1 MFKILQSRH
10 MCRRAAGSLMK
21 ESSQPYVSLINT
33 SISSTPA
40 AHNGDLEE
48 HMGPATYVYVHL
60 SCLKSIREHLRAYLQ
75 SVVCLRAA
83 IEQKSSR
90 WMLPGRGFVPRE
102 SGAEPVPAG
111 PARPRPRPPRHQPC
125 LSKRILLPNFLC
137 CVAQAS
143 RCVLSV
149 PFPKLAYNRTVAAP
163 HPHPIQ
169 DAACGKERAPQT
181 PTSSAHINGPSQ
193 CGCGGDF
200 WRDKISINPIK
211 ITSY

>member
-1 MFKILQSRH
+1 
-10 MCRRAAGSLMK
+10 
-21 ESSQPYVSLINT
+21 
-33 SISSTPA
+33 
-40 AHNGDLEE
+40 
-48 HMGPATYVYVHL
+48 MGPAIYIYVHL
-60 SCLKSIREHLRAYLQ
+60 SRLKSIREHLGAYLQ

-83 IEQKSSR
+83 IEQKNSG
-90 WMLPGRGFVPRE
+90 WMLPGRAFVPRV

-111 PARPRPRPPRHQPC
+111 PARPRPPRHQSC

-163 HPHPIQ
+163 HPRPLQ

-181 PTSSAHINGPSQ
+181 PTSSAHINGSSQ
-193 CGCGGDF
+193 YGCGGAF
-200 WRDKISINPIK
+200 LRAKISTNPSK